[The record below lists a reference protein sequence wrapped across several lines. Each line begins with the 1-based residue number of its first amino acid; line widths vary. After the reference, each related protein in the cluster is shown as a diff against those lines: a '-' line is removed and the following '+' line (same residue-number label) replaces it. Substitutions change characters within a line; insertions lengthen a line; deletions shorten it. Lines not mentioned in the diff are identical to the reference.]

1 MLSDLKGWEFLILA
15 ALVVLLFGGKR
26 LPDAARGLGRSLRIF
41 KSETRGLREDDEAAA
56 TTTATQVPPAQA
68 IPPVTPVVVTP
79 VEQAPVVV
87 TPVEQAPVQ
96 APIPAPVQNPAPQ
109 AQPVQQAPESGEH

>member
-15 ALVVLLFGGKR
+15 GLVVLLFGGKR

-56 TTTATQVPPAQA
+56 TTTATQVPAPPV
-68 IPPVTPVVVTP
+68 IPPA
-79 VEQAPVVV
+79 APVVV
-87 TPVEQAPVQ
+87 TPVEQVPVQ
-96 APIPAPVQNPAPQ
+96 TPAPQ

>member
-1 MLSDLKGWEFLILA
+1 MMSDLKGWELLILA
-15 ALVVLLFGGKR
+15 ALVVFLFGGKR

-68 IPPVTPVVVTP
+68 IPPATPVVVTP
-79 VEQAPVVV
+79 VEQV
-87 TPVEQAPVQ
+87 PVQ
-96 APIPAPVQNPAPQ
+96 QVPVQSPIPTPAQNPAPQ

>member
-15 ALVVLLFGGKR
+15 GLVVLLFGGKR

-56 TTTATQVPPAQA
+56 TTTATQVPPR
-68 IPPVTPVVVTP
+68 PPVTPP
-79 VEQAPVVV
+79 AAPVVV
-87 TPVEQAPVQ
+87 DPRRAGPGPDPRPPG
-96 APIPAPVQNPAPQ
+96 AACPAG
-109 AQPVQQAPESGEH
+109 S

>member
-56 TTTATQVPPAQA
+56 TTTATQVPPTQA
-68 IPPVTPVVVTP
+68 IPPVTPAVAQPVVVTP
-79 VEQAPVVV
+79 VEQVQ
-87 TPVEQAPVQ
+87 TPVPAPVQ
-96 APIPAPVQNPAPQ
+96 APVQTPAPQ
-109 AQPVQQAPESGEH
+109 AQPVQQAPEAGEH

>member
-15 ALVVLLFGGKR
+15 GLVVLLFGGKR

-56 TTTATQVPPAQA
+56 ATTTVQQVAPA
-68 IPPVTPVVVTP
+68 PPV
-79 VEQAPVVV
+79 APVV
-87 TPVEQAPVQ
+87 P
-96 APIPAPVQNPAPQ
+96 PAPVQPAEPVTQ
-109 AQPVQQAPESGEH
+109 QPAQPSADGGEH